1 MKRVAGFPLA
11 TIALKMSGYRWDSK
25 APMPFGALL
34 SAGSKLIRGTIGDDL
49 VLLAKPHHPYIS
61 SGNCVGSPLLPE
73 LFCSTV
79 KLQKTNQAGASL
91 DVHIEATVAF
101 VRGIHE

>member
-1 MKRVAGFPLA
+1 MRCHSVGYG
-11 TIALKMSGYRWDSK
+11 KMSGYRWDSK
-25 APMPFGALL
+25 APMPFGVLL

-73 LFCSTV
+73 F
-79 KLQKTNQAGASL
+79 
-91 DVHIEATVAF
+91 F
-101 VRGIHE
+101 VRRLSCKRQTRPARL